1 MREIASN
8 SILISIDGS
17 TDLNK
22 NKRNFL
28 KVLNKN
34 VIISDKN
41 ENANFY
47 VTKDPH
53 CSSLLLPEK
62 KIYKYWYG
70 AHRFKIKKK
79 IKCKVVNFN
88 DFLKSNKIRYIDWL
102 VIDAQGMDLKI
113 LKSIK
118 ETTLKTINIID
129 IEPGFELFYKDAD
142 KIENIFSFMRKFFD
156 FADIKFGYNYKVKSK
171 RLNYIEKK
179 ILFLQNEPSKIYAN
193 INFLNKSKKKRSLL
207 LKIIYLIQ
215 NNKIFE
221 ARELILNQLK
231 NDKSLNEIKS

>member
-1 MREIASN
+1 
-8 SILISIDGS
+8 
-17 TDLNK
+17 
-22 NKRNFL
+22 
-28 KVLNKN
+28 
-34 VIISDKN
+34 
-41 ENANFY
+41 
-47 VTKDPH
+47 
-53 CSSLLLPEK
+53 
-62 KIYKYWYG
+62 
-70 AHRFKIKKK
+70 
-79 IKCKVVNFN
+79 
-88 DFLKSNKIRYIDWL
+88 
-102 VIDAQGMDLKI
+102 MDLKI

-221 ARELILNQLK
+221 AGINF
-231 NDKSLNEIKS
+231 KSIKK